1 MHFCDIFPVK
11 TKLVSSIHQPPFIL
25 VIENGIFTRGRA
37 GISVCQPH
45 YCCFDY
51 LAWYKSTL
59 ALVQGIPGRQKT
71 GGHQGV
77 CLLDGKETSSR
88 GGHSFTPPTSFEPLS
103 QYEPTCDRHFPM
115 GCRRR
120 ACRRI
125 VHTASQASSFLLIS
139 SPLETWS
146 LRPFGKRFKVYSRCI
161 GRKITWRVQLL
172 ISLIAPVLFFN
183 PNFLQDPCT

>member
-1 MHFCDIFPVK
+1 MVFSLADERVLASASHITVVLTIWHGTRALWRWCK
-11 TKLVSSIHQPPFIL
+11 GSRAAKRRE
-25 VIENGIFTRGRA
+25 VIKEFAFWMEKKRRA
-37 GISVCQPH
+37 EEV
-45 YCCFDY
+45 
-51 LAWYKSTL
+51 TL
-59 ALVQGIPGRQKT
+59 
-71 GGHQGV
+71 
-77 CLLDGKETSSR
+77 
-88 GGHSFTPPTSFEPLS
+88 FTPPTSFEPLS